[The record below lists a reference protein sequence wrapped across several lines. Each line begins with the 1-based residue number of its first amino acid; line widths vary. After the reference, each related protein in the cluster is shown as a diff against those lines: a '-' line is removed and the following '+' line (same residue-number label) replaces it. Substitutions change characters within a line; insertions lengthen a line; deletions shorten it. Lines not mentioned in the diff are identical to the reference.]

1 MIVHSEISL
10 LVIPGQEAQTVLNTV
25 LEIRWQG
32 AGLQAERQSHA
43 VQAKDGEPKDRAG
56 VQEPEY
62 AVVLE
67 VVLGPGDELERPGD
81 PMLQVR
87 RVAELG
93 AYVVNFGGAGK
104 EAIDDHFEA

>member
-56 VQEPEY
+56 V
-62 AVVLE
+62 
-67 VVLGPGDELERPGD
+67 
-81 PMLQVR
+81 
-87 RVAELG
+87 
-93 AYVVNFGGAGK
+93 
-104 EAIDDHFEA
+104 